1 MERAGFA
8 TWMTW
13 PQGRCC
19 PVSEVARCSSS
30 GPTAPPLPRQPRW
43 HPSSPTLPPSRSAS
57 AHCCRGRAAYFRG
70 YSSFSIS
77 GEPMVTVQNT
87 EEVVMQGLT
96 EQEARERLATG
107 GYNELP
113 ATRKRTIFHILLDV
127 LREPMF
133 LMLIACGLLYLLLGD
148 EGEALMLMGF
158 VVVIIGITLYQE
170 QKTERALDA
179 LRDLSSPRALV
190 IRDGRQQRIAGREV
204 VCDDL
209 LLVAEGDRVPA
220 DSVLLTCSNM
230 NVDESLLT
238 GESVPVRKTA
248 WDGRTEMGRPGGD
261 DQPWIYSGTV
271 LVKGR
276 GLAQVRATGPRTEI
290 GKIGKALQVLESED
304 TDLQRQTSRIV
315 RNFATVCIALCAVVV
330 VVFVLTRGDWLHG
343 FLAGLTL
350 AMATLPE
357 EFPVVLTVFLALG
370 AWRISQRH
378 VLTRRV
384 PAVEMLGAATVL
396 CTDKTGTLTQNRMTV
411 THLAVQGLIQE
422 VGTAQ
427 RSLPE
432 EFHELVEFGILASP
446 PNPFDPMEKAIK
458 ELGGRTLINTEHLHS
473 DWNLMHEY
481 PLSGELL
488 AMSHAW
494 RSTKRRLFVIAAKG
508 APEAIAD
515 LCHFSA
521 EQCEKLKQDI
531 NQMAERGLRVLGVA
545 RAEFVPPD
553 LPAEQHDFQFEY
565 LGLLGL
571 ADPIRPEVPAA
582 VRECYEAGIRVV
594 MITGDY
600 PGTARNIARA
610 IGLQP
615 ADDIITGAELDAMP
629 DSQLQERLRTA
640 CVFARAVPEQKLRI
654 VQALKA
660 NGEIVAMTGDGVN
673 DAPALKAA
681 HIGIAMGGRGTDV
694 ARESAALVLVD
705 DNFASIV
712 AAIRM
717 GRRIF
722 DNLKKAMAFIFSVH
736 IPIAAMSLI
745 PVLFNWP
752 LALLPVHIL
761 FLELI
766 IDPACTIVFEM
777 EADEKDVMSRPPRRL
792 DEPLFGRQMILT
804 GLIQGLGVLA
814 VVFSI
819 YAFGLAQ
826 GLGEGEARMFAF
838 VSLVVGNL
846 ALIFSNRSRTRFI
859 FQSLRVPNKA
869 LWWVT
874 GLTLFFLVLVLAVP
888 ALRNIFSFAP
898 LHRWEVALLFFSGLS
913 SIFFAESIK
922 LKAVQKVIFKEGE

>member
-1 MERAGFA
+1 MSQE
-8 TWMTW
+8 
-13 PQGRCC
+13 
-19 PVSEVARCSSS
+19 
-30 GPTAPPLPRQPRW
+30 
-43 HPSSPTLPPSRSAS
+43 
-57 AHCCRGRAAYFRG
+57 
-70 YSSFSIS
+70 
-77 GEPMVTVQNT
+77 T
-87 EEVVMQGLT
+87 EDAILQGLT
-96 EQEARERLATG
+96 EQEARERLAAD

-113 ATRKRTIFHILLDV
+113 ASRRRTIFHILLDV

-148 EGEALMLMGF
+148 ESEALMLMGF

-204 VCDDL
+204 VRDDL
-209 LLVAEGDRVPA
+209 LLIAEGDRVPA
-220 DSVLLTCSNM
+220 DAVLITCSNM

-238 GESVPVRKTA
+238 GESVPVRKKA
-248 WDGRTEMGRPGGD
+248 WDGRMEMGRPGGD
-261 DQPWIYSGTV
+261 DQPCIYSGTV
-271 LVKGR
+271 VVKGR
-276 GLAQVRATGPRTEI
+276 ALAQVRATGPRTEI
-290 GKIGKALQVLESED
+290 GKIGKTLQILEPED

-315 RNFATVCIALCAVVV
+315 RDFATIGMALCAIVV
-330 VVFVLTRGDWLHG
+330 VVFGLTRGDWLHG

-411 THLAVQGLIQE
+411 THLAAKGHIQG
-422 VGTAQ
+422 VDAAQ

-446 PNPFDPMEKAIK
+446 VDPFDPMEKAIK
-458 ELGGRTLINTEHLHS
+458 ELGGRTLINTEHLHA
-473 DWNLMHEY
+473 DWNLLHEY
-481 PLSGELL
+481 PLSEQLM

-494 RSTKRRLFVIAAKG
+494 RSTNGHRFVIAAKG

-521 EQCEKLKQDI
+521 EQCDNLKQDI
-531 NQMAERGLRVLGVA
+531 NRMADQGLRVLGVA
-545 RAEFVPPD
+545 RAEFFPPD
-553 LPAEQHDFQFEY
+553 LPAEQHDFEFEF

-571 ADPIRPEVPAA
+571 ADPVRPEVPAA
-582 VRECYEAGIRVV
+582 VKECYQAGIRVV

-600 PGTARNIARA
+600 PGTARNIARQ

-615 ADDIITGAELDAMP
+615 ADNIITGVELDAMP
-629 DSQLQERLRTA
+629 DTELQERLKTA

-654 VQALKA
+654 VEALKA
-660 NGEIVAMTGDGVN
+660 NGEVVAMTGDGVN

-712 AAIRM
+712 AAVRT

-722 DNLKKAMAFIFSVH
+722 DNLRKAMAFIFSVH
-736 IPIAAMSLI
+736 VPIAGMSLL
-745 PVLFNWP
+745 PVLLNWP
-752 LALLPVHIL
+752 LALLPVHVL

-766 IDPACTIVFEM
+766 IDPACSIVFEVEPE
-777 EADEKDVMSRPPRRL
+777 EADTMQRPPRKL
-792 DEPLFGRQMILT
+792 SAPLFGRSMLLS
-804 GLIQGLGVLA
+804 GLIQGLGILA
-814 VVFSI
+814 VVAGV
-819 YAFGLAQ
+819 YAFALVR

-838 VSLVVGNL
+838 VSLVIGNL
-846 ALIFSNRSRTRFI
+846 ALIFANRSRTHFI
-859 FQSLRVPNKA
+859 FQAWQARNSA
-869 LWWVT
+869 LWWVS
-874 GLTLFFLVLVLAVP
+874 GAALFCLALVLATP
-888 ALRNIFSFAP
+888 ALREVFGFAP
-898 LHRWEVALLFFSGLS
+898 LHRWELALLALAAIGSLFS
-913 SIFFAESIK
+913 AESIK
-922 LKAVQKVIFKEGE
+922 FEAVRRALHAGAA